1 MHNQSILWCCL
12 IALSICELG
21 CGEDESQAS
30 MQRGVSTRRRD
41 TPSGGKSTAAAN
53 PRQAAQGA
61 MAPGQDISQLVII
74 PMHLK
79 RAELFTPLGWDNHM
93 RLAERLEGARDP
105 FWPDIPELKDQVD
118 VEVDPSS
125 VQRQL
130 IVQVHEFVQNLEFT
144 GSITGMASGLAM
156 LEDNAG
162 TGYSVRVGDIIGK
175 PPEYVRVK
183 LITDNR
189 ILFEPVLG
197 IPDDEPK
204 DSPRLIKKLRSE
216 QATGLRGEQ

>member
-1 MHNQSILWCCL
+1 
-12 IALSICELG
+12 
-21 CGEDESQAS
+21 
-30 MQRGVSTRRRD
+30 
-41 TPSGGKSTAAAN
+41 
-53 PRQAAQGA
+53 
-61 MAPGQDISQLVII
+61 
-74 PMHLK
+74 MHLK
-79 RAELFTPLGWDNHM
+79 RAELFTPLGWDNHV

-130 IVQVHEFVQNLEFT
+130 VVKVHEFVQNLEFT

-216 QATGLRGEQ
+216 QVAGLRGEQ